1 MVRPALLQPIA
12 TLRLPFTHPCTPA
25 QCGAAHQPGDFHL
38 FRLLAILPFC
48 LFRLFSLLSL
58 FSLLGLSDLNAQ
70 ICQDASVEVSAVVQS
85 NPPRITLNWV
95 PNAGATQHLIYR
107 KLKSNVA
114 WGNIVGSTDGTA
126 TQFVDSTATVGASY
140 EYRIQRQAPN
150 FTGYGYINSGI
161 EIPAVDS
168 RGKIILV
175 IDESFKDSLFIE
187 IERLQSDF
195 EGDGWDVLP
204 VYVSRTATVNA
215 VKALIV
221 EKYNLD
227 KVNTRAAFLLGRVPV
242 PYSGDINPD
251 GHPDHLGAW
260 PADVF
265 YADMNGNWTD
275 INVNDAVATDVR
287 NRNTPKDGKFDQ
299 SLIPSDV
306 ELQIGRVDFANMPS
320 FAASEQQLLKNY
332 LDKDHAYR
340 HKLFT
345 AVHRGVVDDNF
356 GYFGGEA
363 FASTGWKNMG
373 PLVGPGKVEAND
385 YFLTTIDSSYQWVYG
400 CGGGWFQGAGGI
412 GSTTDFANSNLKGVF
427 SMLFGS
433 YFGDWDSQDN
443 FLRAPL
449 AQGLTLTNAWSGR
462 PHWMFHH
469 MGLGENIG
477 YSTRISQNNSNLYF
491 ASYGARFVH
500 IALMGD
506 PTLRN
511 DVVAPVS
518 DVVVSKSGY
527 DVNINWTGSPDSVLG
542 YNVYVKSVLNPISI
556 RLNEEIITGITY
568 ARPCFVDLGQ
578 EGFYTYMVRA
588 VVLEHSPSGTYYNL
602 SQGMTDTLTSSYSS
616 PFVQADAA
624 WVINGNEVAFT
635 NSSLNASSYDWTF
648 GDGQTSTEANPVHT
662 YLDGYFTATLV
673 ASNDCYADTFYFDL
687 NIFTGVKDITDDPS
701 IMLAPNPSTGKF
713 VLSWDD
719 PVTTVGIKVYA
730 LAGNAVFQNDA
741 VSNHGGLDLS
751 ALPAGIYVMH
761 IVKDGERSMRR
772 IVIQ

>member
-1 MVRPALLQPIA
+1 MKLYLYI
-12 TLRLPFTHPCTPA
+12 PFRHS
-25 QCGAAHQPGDFHL
+25 
-38 FRLLAILPFC
+38 AILPFR
-48 LFRLFSLLSL
+48 LFRIFRIFRIFNIFSIFSL
-58 FSLLGLSDLNAQ
+58 FSLFGFFDLNAQ
-70 ICQDASVEVSAVVQS
+70 SCQDASVEVSATVQS
-85 NPPRITLNWV
+85 NPPRITLNWI
-95 PNAGATQHLIYR
+95 PNGIASQHLVYR
-107 KLKSNVA
+107 KSKNAAS
-114 WGNIVGSTDGTA
+114 WGLIIGTLDGTA
-126 TQFVDSTATVGASY
+126 TQFIDNTVNIGSSY
-140 EYRIQRQAPN
+140 EYRIQRQSTS
-150 FTGYGYINSGI
+150 FTGFGYIHAGI
-161 EIPAVDS
+161 EVPAIES

-175 IDESFKDSLFIE
+175 IDETFSDSLSAE
-187 IERLQSDF
+187 IERLISDL
-195 EGDGWDVLP
+195 EGDGWSVVP
-204 VYVSRTATVNA
+204 IYVSRTADVKS

-221 EKYNLD
+221 GAYNQD
-227 KVNTRAAFLLGRVPV
+227 NINTKAAFLLGRVPV

-260 PADVF
+260 PADVY

-275 INVNDAVATDVR
+275 INVNDVVATDMR

-299 SLIPSDV
+299 SLLPSDV
-306 ELQIGRVDFANMPS
+306 ELQIGRVDFANMPA

-345 AVHRGVVDDNF
+345 TVHRGVVDDNF

-363 FASTGWKNMG
+363 FASTGYKNFG

-385 YFLTTIDSSYQWVYG
+385 YFLTTADSSYQWVYG

-412 GSTTDFANSNLKGVF
+412 GSTADFANSNLKGVF

-462 PHWMFHH
+462 PHWIFHH

-518 DVVVSKSGY
+518 DVSVIKEGFNHLVT
-527 DVNINWTGSPDSVLG
+527 WSPSADSVMG
-542 YNVYVKSVLNPISI
+542 YNVYVKSHLNPSYV
-556 RLNEEIITGITY
+556 RLNSEPIQDISYSHDCVEDQG
-568 ARPCFVDLGQ
+568 LL
-578 EGFYTYMVRA
+578 TYMVRA
-588 VVLEHSPSGTYYNL
+588 VLLQESPSGSYFNL
-602 SQGMTDTLTSSYSS
+602 SQGMTDTISATGIPVVGALAS
-616 PFVQADAA
+616 
-624 WVINGNEVAFT
+624 WMINGSEVAFT
-635 NSSLNASSYDWTF
+635 NLSTNATSYEWTF

-662 YLDGYFTATLV
+662 YLDGYFTATLI
-673 ASNDCYADTFYFDL
+673 ASNGCEADTFSFDL

-701 IMLAPNPSTGKF
+701 ILLAPNPSTGKF
-713 VLSWDD
+713 VLSWNDVAATID
-719 PVTTVGIKVYA
+719 VSVYSLTGESVYTNPVI
-730 LAGNAVFQNDA
+730 
-741 VSNHGGLDLS
+741 SNHASMDLS
-751 ALPAGIYVMH
+751 ALAPGVYVMH
-761 IVKDGERSMRR
+761 IVKDGLRSMKR

>member
-1 MVRPALLQPIA
+1 MRTYLPITFSTSAFFAPILRPAGAHPRATAQQPS
-12 TLRLPFTHPCTPA
+12 PE
-25 QCGAAHQPGDFHL
+25 GNFHL
-38 FRLLAILPFC
+38 FRLLSFFRF
-48 LFRLFSLLSL
+48 FRLFNLLSL
-58 FSLLGLSDLNAQ
+58 FGLFNLNAQ
-70 ICQDASVEVSAVVQS
+70 TCQDASVEVSAVVRS

-95 PNAGATQHLIYR
+95 QDTTATQHLVYR
-107 KLKSNVA
+107 KLKSGTS
-114 WGNIVGSTDGTA
+114 WSGIIGSFNGTA
-126 TQFVDSTATVGASY
+126 TQFIDSTVTVGTSY
-140 EYRIQRQAPN
+140 EYKILRQGPN
-150 FTGYGYINSGI
+150 YTGYGYINSGI
-161 EIPAVDS
+161 EIPAVDA
-168 RGKIILV
+168 RGTLILV
-175 IDESFKDSLFIE
+175 IDETYKDSLFIE
-187 IERLQSDF
+187 IERLQSDI

-204 VYVSRTATVNA
+204 VYVSRTATVNS

-227 KVNTRAAFLLGRVPV
+227 KVNTKAVFLVGRVPV

-260 PADVF
+260 PADVY
-265 YADMNGNWTD
+265 YADMNGTWTD
-275 INVNDAVATDVR
+275 INVNDVVATDVR

-299 SLIPSDV
+299 SLLPSDV

-345 AVHRGVVDDNF
+345 TVHRGVVDDNF

-373 PLVGPGKVEAND
+373 PLVGPEKVEAND
-385 YFLTTIDSSYQWVYG
+385 YFLTTVDSSYQWVYG

-449 AQGLTLTNAWSGR
+449 AQGVTLTNAWSGR

-518 DVVVSKSGY
+518 DVVASKSGY
-527 DVNINWTGSPDSVLG
+527 DVNINWTASPDSVLG
-542 YNVYVKSVLNPISI
+542 YNIYVKSVLHPISM
-556 RLNEEIITGITY
+556 RLNEEIITTTSY
-568 ARPCFVDLGQ
+568 TRPCFVDLGQ

-588 VVLEHSPSGTYYNL
+588 VVLEHSPSGTYHNL
-602 SQGMTDTLTSSYSS
+602 SQGMTDTLTSSYSN
-616 PFVQADAA
+616 PIVQASAN
-624 WVINGNEVAFT
+624 WLINGSEVAFT
-635 NSSLNASSYDWTF
+635 NASLNASSYAWTF
-648 GDGQTSTEANPVHT
+648 GDGQTSTEANPTHT
-662 YLDGYFTATLV
+662 YLDGYFTARLI
-673 ASNDCYADTFYFDL
+673 ASNACYADTFYFDL

-701 IMLAPNPSTGKF
+701 ITLAPNPSDGKF

-719 PVTTVGIKVYA
+719 VDATVDVKMYSLTGESVYHNPA
-730 LAGNAVFQNDA
+730 I
-741 VSNHGGLDLS
+741 SNHAAIDLS
-751 ALPAGIYVMH
+751 ALASGVYVMH
-761 IVKDGERSMRR
+761 IVKDGERSMKR